1 MFLHSLAFLQL
12 SKGKKKVN
20 LIQKIIK
27 IIKGEIQDSTANI
40 KKVSQQITEKKKNKE
55 KKERKKERKKEKEKK
70 SIRINSFCN

>member
-40 KKVSQQITEKKKNKE
+40 KKVSQQITEKKKNEE
-55 KKERKKERKKEKEKK
+55 KKRKKERKKKK
-70 SIRINSFCN
+70 RNLSE